1 MLAFN
6 LFVSTSKSKSN
17 AVMAQKQIKNDF
29 EEETLYC
36 SKNGL
41 QQDSSHF
48 FIPSIKLCL
57 WICGIAQQHKSL
69 IPKLPLSQHFYMQMN
84 IKYVS
89 EKMSLQSFPS
99 SQEEFN

>member
-17 AVMAQKQIKNDF
+17 AVMAQRQIKNDF

-41 QQDSSHF
+41 QQDS
-48 FIPSIKLCL
+48 
-57 WICGIAQQHKSL
+57 
-69 IPKLPLSQHFYMQMN
+69 
-84 IKYVS
+84 
-89 EKMSLQSFPS
+89 
-99 SQEEFN
+99 